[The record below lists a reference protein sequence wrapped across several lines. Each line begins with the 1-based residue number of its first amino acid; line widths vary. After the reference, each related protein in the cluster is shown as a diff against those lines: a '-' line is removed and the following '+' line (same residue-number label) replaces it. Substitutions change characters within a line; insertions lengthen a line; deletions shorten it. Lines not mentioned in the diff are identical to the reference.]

1 MLIKSNQINNIIKKE
16 NEDKN
21 IQVKYI
27 PGSNI
32 LIIIALNIFLFF
44 FLFHYTQL
52 CALSVCVVF
61 DNVVDQ

>member
-21 IQVKYI
+21 IKVKYI

-32 LIIIALNIFLFF
+32 LIIIALNIFFF
-44 FLFHYTQL
+44 FSFFTIHNCVPCL
-52 CALSVCVVF
+52 CV
-61 DNVVDQ
+61 